1 MGEPS
6 LWQLRG
12 EHTSSPAA
20 TADITADVAVVGAG
34 VTGCACARLLATRGL
49 SVAVIEGREVA
60 AGASGRN
67 GAFASTGTGLG
78 FDRLVERVGLQTA
91 IAVQQLTESAMDQML
106 AVAQQAGVPGA
117 VRRTG
122 SVWLAAPD
130 EVETVESAIVAL
142 SEAGFRCRIDRAAV
156 PERVRPWYP
165 LAAVVDADG
174 ALLPAEWVRALAA
187 EAAAAGAAIYEHTP
201 VTALTADGD
210 GWALSL
216 AGGPTA
222 HCSAAVIACD
232 GLIPALVPDLERIV
246 YPVRGQVLATEP
258 LEDTVIT
265 RPTHSDHGFLYYRP
279 TPDSR
284 VALGGARPADLD
296 AEYTTVEQTS
306 APVQAAL
313 EAFLSER
320 LGIAASRVT
329 HRWAGIMGF
338 SADMLPV
345 MGEIPGKPGVWVCGG
360 YSGVGNVPGFALGQ
374 LVAERI
380 AGAPPTAVS
389 RALDV
394 TRFAGE

>member
-12 EHTSSPAA
+12 ERTSFPTAK
-20 TADITADVAVVGAG
+20 ADIAADVVVVGAG
-34 VTGCACARLLATRGL
+34 VTGCACARRLAREGV
-49 SVAVIEGREVA
+49 SVAVIDGREVA

-67 GAFASTGTGLG
+67 GAFASTGTGLA
-78 FDRLVERVGLQTA
+78 FDRLVERVGLEPA
-91 IAVQQLTESAMDQML
+91 VAVQELTESAMDEML
-106 AVAQQAGVPGA
+106 ALAQSAGAPGA

-130 EVETVESAIVAL
+130 EVETVESAIAAL
-142 SEAGFRCRIDRAAV
+142 TSAGFRCRIDRTAV
-156 PERVRPWYP
+156 PERMRPWYP

-174 ALLPAEWVRALAA
+174 ALLPAEWVRTLAA
-187 EAAAAGAAIYEHTP
+187 AAATAGAAIYEHTP
-201 VTALTADGD
+201 ATALTADGD
-210 GWALSL
+210 GWVVTL

-222 HCSAAVIACD
+222 RGSAVVIASD
-232 GLIPALVPDLERIV
+232 GLMPALVPDLERV
-246 YPVRGQVLATEP
+246 VHPVRGQVLATEP
-258 LEDTVIT
+258 LDDTVIT

-284 VALGGARPADLD
+284 VTLGGGRLADID

-306 APVQAAL
+306 MPVQAAL
-313 EAFLSER
+313 EEFLSER
-320 LGIAASRVT
+320 LGIDAHRIT

-345 MGEIPGKPGVWVCGG
+345 VGEIPQKPGLWVCGG

-374 LVAERI
+374 LVADRI
-380 AGAPPTAVS
+380 VGAPPTLVS
-389 RALDV
+389 RALNV
-394 TRFAGE
+394 TRFVGE